1 MTALQH
7 LLALTAPLFLLVL
20 VGYALIHWGKWDK
33 AIADALTQFVFA
45 AAVPTL
51 LFRLMSGF
59 SRLPPVDGRLLL
71 AYFGGSLLVFGLAR
85 VAARRMFGMDGA
97 AQSVFGVGGIFSNNL
112 LLGVPL
118 AKTLLGEAALPAVSL
133 VLVFNSFLLWT
144 LVTVSVEW
152 ARNRTASLRGLM
164 LTARGVLLNP
174 IVASIVLGTAYSYT
188 GLPLP
193 DMIDRTLEL
202 IGQAAVPLSLI
213 ALGMGLAEFGIREG
227 LRESA
232 AICAFKLLVH
242 PAVVLVL
249 AVALALPPLET
260 QAIVLMAAL
269 PVGANV
275 YLMSRQF
282 DTLAGSVAGSLVLST
297 VIAAAS
303 APVML
308 TASVMLTAWWR

>member
-1 MTALQH
+1 M
-7 LLALTAPLFLLVL
+7 
-20 VGYALIHWGKWDK
+20 
-33 AIADALTQFVFA
+33 
-45 AAVPTL
+45 
-51 LFRLMSGF
+51 
-59 SRLPPVDGRLLL
+59 
-71 AYFGGSLLVFGLAR
+71 
-85 VAARRMFGMDGA
+85 
-97 AQSVFGVGGIFSNNL
+97 
-112 LLGVPL
+112 
-118 AKTLLGEAALPAVSL
+118 
-133 VLVFNSFLLWT
+133 
-144 LVTVSVEW
+144 
-152 ARNRTASLRGLM
+152 
-164 LTARGVLLNP
+164 
-174 IVASIVLGTAYSYT
+174 ASIILGTAYSYT

-297 VIAAAS
+297 VVAAAS

-308 TASVMLTAWWR
+308 TASVMLTSWWR

>member
-1 MTALQH
+1 LSALPH
-7 LLALTAPLFLLVL
+7 LVALTAPLFLLVL
-20 VGYALIHWGKWDK
+20 IGYLLIRVGRWDK
-33 AIADALTQFVFA
+33 AIGEALTRFVFA
-45 AAVPTL
+45 IAVPTL

-59 SRLPPVDGRLLL
+59 SRLPPVDARLLL
-71 AYFGGSLLVFGLAR
+71 AYFGGSLVVFGIAR
-85 VAARRMFGMDGA
+85 IAAHRLFRMDGA

-118 AKTLLGEAALPAVSL
+118 AKTLLGDASLPVVSL
-133 VLVFNSFLLWT
+133 ILVFNSFLLWM

-152 ARNRTASLRGLM
+152 ARNRTASLSGFLG
-164 LTARGVLLNP
+164 TAVGVITNP
-174 IVASIVLGTAYSYT
+174 IVASIVAGTAYGYT

-193 DMIDRTLEL
+193 SMIDRTLEL

-227 LRESA
+227 IRESV
-232 AICAFKLLVH
+232 AICTMKLLVH
-242 PAVVLVL
+242 PLLVL
-249 AVALALPPLET
+249 LAARALALPPLET

-282 DTLAGSVAGSLVLST
+282 NTLIGAVAGSLVLST
-297 VIAAAS
+297 IVAAAS
-303 APVML
+303 TPVML
-308 TASVMLTAWWR
+308 SVAILVAAGAR

>member
-1 MTALQH
+1 MSALPH
-7 LLALTAPLFLLVL
+7 LVALTAPLFLLVL
-20 VGYALIHWGKWDK
+20 VGYLLIRFARWDK
-33 AIADALTQFVFA
+33 SIGEALTKFVFA
-45 AAVPTL
+45 IAVPTL

-59 SRLPPVDGRLLL
+59 SRLPPVDARLLL
-71 AYFGGSLLVFGLAR
+71 AYFGGSLVVFGIAR
-85 VAARRMFGMDGA
+85 IAAHRLFRMDGA

-118 AKTLLGEAALPAVSL
+118 AKTLLGDASLPVVSL
-133 VLVFNSFLLWT
+133 ILVFNSFLLWM

-152 ARNRTASLRGLM
+152 ARNRTASLSGFLA
-164 LTARGVLLNP
+164 TAVGVITNP
-174 IVASIVLGTAYSYT
+174 IVASIVAGTAFGYT

-193 DMIDRTLEL
+193 AMIDRTLEL

-227 LRESA
+227 IRESV
-232 AICAFKLLVH
+232 AICTMKLLVH
-242 PAVVLVL
+242 PLLVL
-249 AVALALPPLET
+249 LAARALALPPLET

-282 DTLAGSVAGSLVLST
+282 STLIGAVAGSLVLST
-297 VIAAAS
+297 IVAAAS
-303 APVML
+303 TPVML
-308 TASVMLTAWWR
+308 SVAILVAAGAR